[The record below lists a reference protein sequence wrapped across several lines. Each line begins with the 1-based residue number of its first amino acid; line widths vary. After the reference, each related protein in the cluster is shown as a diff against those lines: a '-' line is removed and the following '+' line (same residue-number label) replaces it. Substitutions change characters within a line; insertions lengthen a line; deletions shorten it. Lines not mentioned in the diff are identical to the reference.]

1 MVGPGLDVQGGVS
14 AVIRL
19 LLEHPPE
26 EVAYSLQPTI
36 NSKNAAFHLSN
47 RILYYKN
54 SINNLAN
61 LLKVLS
67 SISRHAIEFDLAH
80 IHLSSRGSTF
90 RKYFISN
97 RLYKIGLPFIF
108 HNHGGRY
115 HLFYSKLPSFLKR
128 QVQTMFLRA
137 QGTIVLSEKWCQ
149 FHREI
154 IPRKDYP
161 LWVMPNPVV
170 LPDTVEFPSDEELRL
185 LFLGLMGEHKG
196 TDRIL
201 IALSKLPEA
210 VRRRVRL
217 YMAGNGDTEKMRQLA
232 HELGLQSQVEI
243 RNWIEGAEKQRWLR
257 LANAFI
263 LPSRDEGLPMA
274 MLEAMAY
281 GKALIVSPVGG
292 IPEFVTDGQEGI
304 LVPPDDIDAI
314 SEAIRRL
321 AESPELRMQ
330 MGMAARA
337 RVEPLSMEHYRQRL
351 GTIYTTT
358 LQRAQSR

>member
-1 MVGPGLDVQGGVS
+1 
-14 AVIRL
+14 
-19 LLEHPPE
+19 
-26 EVAYSLQPTI
+26 
-36 NSKNAAFHLSN
+36 
-47 RILYYKN
+47 
-54 SINNLAN
+54 
-61 LLKVLS
+61 
-67 SISRHAIEFDLAH
+67 
-80 IHLSSRGSTF
+80 
-90 RKYFISN
+90 
-97 RLYKIGLPFIF
+97 
-108 HNHGGRY
+108 
-115 HLFYSKLPSFLKR
+115 
-128 QVQTMFLRA
+128 MFLRA
-137 QGTIVLSEKWCQ
+137 QGTIVLSEQWCQ

-170 LPDTVEFPSDEELRL
+170 LPDTVEFPSDKELRL
-185 LFLGLMGEHKG
+185 LFLGLMGERKG
-196 TDRIL
+196 PDRIL

-232 HELGLQSQVEI
+232 LELGLQSQVEI

-257 LANAFI
+257 LVNAFI

-274 MLEAMAY
+274 MLETMAY

-321 AESPELRMQ
+321 AESPDLRMQ